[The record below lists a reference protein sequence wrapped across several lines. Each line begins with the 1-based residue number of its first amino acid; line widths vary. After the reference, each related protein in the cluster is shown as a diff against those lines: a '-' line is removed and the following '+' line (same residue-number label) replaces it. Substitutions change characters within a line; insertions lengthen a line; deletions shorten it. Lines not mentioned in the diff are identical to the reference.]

1 MGYVL
6 GKEGFSDLVSAILK
20 DYRIFAP
27 VLKKGAGRFTVVD
40 CVIYDE
46 ISDVY

>member
-6 GKEGFSDLVSAILK
+6 GKEGFSDLISALLK

-27 VLKKGAGRFTVVD
+27 VLT
-40 CVIYDE
+40 E
-46 ISDVY
+46 